1 MYLFILQAWFEN
13 VLFYSEW
20 LSHQT
25 TLRDIFDRQPEDAPM
40 ESDANRILINVYI
53 HTYTHTHTHT
63 HTQNTQEW
71 IFISICEWILHPF
84 KFLAFRW

>member
-25 TLRDIFDRQPEDAPM
+25 TSRDIFDRQPEDAPM

-53 HTYTHTHTHT
+53 HTHTHTHT
-63 HTQNTQEW
+63 HTKHTGLDFYFNMRVDFT
-71 IFISICEWILHPF
+71 ILHPF
-84 KFLAFRW
+84 KFLAFR